1 MIGPE
6 TQEVH
11 GLFVGID
18 EYHIGR
24 QKLKGCEN
32 DAFHLRN
39 AAAPALTTNV
49 LLTNKAATREAILD
63 NIEGILAKSKKG
75 DLFLFFCACHGA
87 AKYGEFFLLPSD
99 HDPRAFLGTALLF
112 QDIVNSMGSY
122 KDVNTLTIIDACQ
135 SGAIGFDPGRINCGQ
150 RSSIMAASAPLEV
163 SNEFK
168 VKVKNIERNHGVF
181 AYGLIQQLNEILGE
195 GGSGSI
201 SHIFNKAYYFTKT
214 TTTDNDSL
222 QPQHPVMVGTLPAS
236 LMIRR
241 IAAENE
247 EQVREP

>member
-1 MIGPE
+1 MTGPA
-6 TQEVH
+6 TQEIH

-32 DAFHLRN
+32 DAIHLRN
-39 AAAPALTTNV
+39 AAAPALTTNI
-49 LLTNKAATREAILD
+49 LLTNKAATRAAILD
-63 NIEGILAKSKKG
+63 NIENILAKSKKG

-135 SGAIGFDPGRINCGQ
+135 SGAIGFDPAQINCGQ

-163 SNEFK
+163 SNELK
-168 VKVKNIERNHGVF
+168 IKNVGRNHGVF
-181 AYGLIQQLNEILGE
+181 AYGLIQHLTAMLGE
-195 GGSGSI
+195 SGSGSI
-201 SHIFNKAYYFTKT
+201 SELFNKAYSFTKT
-214 TTTDNDSL
+214 TTTAMGSL

-236 LMIRR
+236 LMIHRK
-241 IAAENE
+241 AADSE
-247 EQVREP
+247 EPMREP

>member
-1 MIGPE
+1 M
-6 TQEVH
+6 
-11 GLFVGID
+11 LFEG
-18 EYHIGR
+18 
-24 QKLKGCEN
+24 KLPC
-32 DAFHLRN
+32 AR
-39 AAAPALTTNV
+39 T
-49 LLTNKAATREAILD
+49 EAILD
-63 NIEGILAKSKKG
+63 NIEGTLAKSKKG

-87 AKYGEFFLLPSD
+87 ARYGEFFLLPSD

-135 SGAIGFDPGRINCGQ
+135 SGAIGFDPGRLNCGQ

-168 VKVKNIERNHGVF
+168 SKKDERNHGVF
-181 AYGLIQQLNEILGE
+181 AYGLIKHLNEILAE

-201 SHIFNKAYYFTKT
+201 SQLFNKAYYFTKT
-214 TTTDNDSL
+214 TTTGKSSL

-241 IAAENE
+241 KAAENE

>member
-6 TQEVH
+6 TQEIH

-24 QKLKGCEN
+24 QTLKGCEN
-32 DAFHLRN
+32 DATHLRN
-39 AAAPALTTNV
+39 AAAPALTSEV

-63 NIEGILAKSKKG
+63 NIEGTLAKSKKG

-87 AKYGEFFLLPSD
+87 ARYGEFFLLPSD

-135 SGAIGFDPGRINCGQ
+135 SGAIGFDPGRLNCGQ

-168 VKVKNIERNHGVF
+168 SKKDERNHGVF
-181 AYGLIQQLNEILGE
+181 AYGLIKHLNEILAD

-201 SHIFNKAYYFTKT
+201 SQLFNKAYYFTKT

-241 IAAENE
+241 KAR
-247 EQVREP
+247 RE